1 MFRFDKQ
8 VYNTLSSFSASLTS
22 MAGAPSLTTYTSLN
36 NQPFM
41 VRTT

>member
-22 MAGAPSLTTYTSLN
+22 MACAPSLTTCTSLN